1 MSIRKRGEL
10 PADLAKACERFVAW
24 RRTKQPQ
31 SRIPP
36 RLWKLAVM
44 LAGKHGL
51 NRAAS
56 ALRLDYYSLKK
67 HVQQAG
73 DNAGSQGAAFVEV
86 VAAPQSPD
94 GECIIELENCTGAKL
109 RVTLKGH
116 APPDL
121 AALARGFWNAD

>member
-1 MSIRKRGEL
+1 MAIRKRGEL
-10 PADLAKACERFVAW
+10 PADLAKARERFVAW
-24 RRTKQPQ
+24 RRTKRPQ
-31 SRIPP
+31 SRIPA
-36 RLWKLAVM
+36 RLWNLAVR

-51 NRAAS
+51 NPAAS

-67 HVQQAG
+67 QVEQAG
-73 DNAGSQGAAFVEV
+73 SNAGSDAAFVEV

-94 GECIIELENCTGAKL
+94 GECIVELENSTGAKL